1 MQRDSITGILHTR
14 DQIRAGLSVGGG
26 ITDYNE
32 LENRP
37 SINGNILEGNKT
49 AQELGIQ
56 TTVDIEYNVPFDT
69 GKRLNGKIVYGYY
82 NISTP
87 VSRNNW
93 NDCSRA
99 LTGLPL
105 DITLVFWD
113 IKYIA
118 NVYWQKGESG
128 DSLYISKDVNKWY
141 TTCFYTYNYPTAPI
155 YTYVEFVEN

>member
-1 MQRDSITGILHTR
+1 MQRDNITGNLTPR
-14 DQIRAGLSVGGG
+14 DRISAPLSVGGG
-26 ITDYNE
+26 TTDYNE

-49 AQELGIQ
+49 TQELGIH
-56 TTVDIEYNVPFDT
+56 TTVDVEYDVPFDT

-82 NISTP
+82 DISTP

-93 NDCSRA
+93 NDCSRV

-105 DITLVFWD
+105 DITLVHWD

-118 NVYWQKGESG
+118 SVYWQKGDSG
-128 DSLYISKDVNKWY
+128 DSLYISKGVSDWNVI
-141 TTCFYTYNYPTAPI
+141 CFYTYNYPTAPI
-155 YTYVEFVEN
+155 YTYVEYIED

>member
-1 MQRDSITGILHTR
+1 MQRDSISGSLSTAERLR
-14 DQIRAGLSVGGG
+14 GLLTSGGG
-26 ITDYNE
+26 VDSYNE
-32 LENRP
+32 LEDLP
-37 SINGNILEGNKT
+37 SINGITLIGNKT
-49 AQELGIQ
+49 TQELGIQ
-56 TTVDIEYNVPFDT
+56 TTVNVEYNTPFDT
-69 GKRLNGKIVYGYY
+69 GKRINNKIVYGYY

-128 DSLYISKDVNKWY
+128 DSLYISKGVNEWY
-141 TTCFYTYNYPTAPI
+141 VTCFYTYNYPTAPI
-155 YTYVEFVEN
+155 YTYVEYIEN